1 MQDYKNIIE
10 MENILDNHK
19 KITDNLN
26 KALDEFLSSQKSYK
40 KSVDYYHSE
49 QFQID
54 YDRSNNNLID
64 KDIKC
69 GVLSQDAIYDL
80 IGENF
85 NTAIKMLEIAT
96 KIIKEH

>member
-10 MENILDNHK
+10 MENILDSHK
-19 KITDNLN
+19 ELTEKLN
-26 KALDEFLSSQKSYK
+26 EVLDEFLINQKSYRK
-40 KSVDYYHSE
+40 LVDYYHSE

-54 YDRSNNNLID
+54 YDKSNNNEID

-80 IGENF
+80 IGDNF
-85 NTAIKMLEIAT
+85 NTAIKMLEIGT